1 MRNILLSES
10 ISRISEFA
18 GNEVIKCS
26 YPGDIGAHVAKWLWY
41 FINFY
46 EEKTLPTV
54 NFSKWVGELY
64 TKATLKVDE
73 NPDQYKKEIEDLQKN
88 LEDGDEELVKLWKET
103 RKLCL
108 EDLEHICQ
116 ELGTTRIDKWY
127 YESEVEQEGI
137 QIVKDMEKKGIAQYS
152 QGAIAINLEEYKLDW
167 FLLLKSN
174 GASLYST
181 KDIAL
186 AYRKRNDYHY
196 DESLYI
202 VGSEQIHHFEQ
213 LFKTLELC
221 GFDATKLH
229 HIAYGLIDLKS

>member
-1 MRNILLSES
+1 
-10 ISRISEFA
+10 
-18 GNEVIKCS
+18 
-26 YPGDIGAHVAKWLWY
+26 
-41 FINFY
+41 
-46 EEKTLPTV
+46 
-54 NFSKWVGELY
+54 
-64 TKATLKVDE
+64 
-73 NPDQYKKEIEDLQKN
+73 
-88 LEDGDEELVKLWKET
+88 
-103 RKLCL
+103 
-108 EDLEHICQ
+108 
-116 ELGTTRIDKWY
+116 
-127 YESEVEQEGI
+127 
-137 QIVKDMEKKGIAQYS
+137 MEKKGIAQYS